1 MGQGL
6 CGTFDWICQ
15 KTEFE
20 VPKDISASE
29 FKPKLD
35 LRVGRAI
42 GRAEFKGLMVED
54 LGAISK

>member
-15 KTEFE
+15 NAEFE
-20 VPKDISASE
+20 VPNDIASTE

-35 LRVGRAI
+35 LRVCRAI

-54 LGAISK
+54 LGVISK